1 MVPLQN
7 TKLYAMGHAVNT
19 AANEFTSVYADCLG
33 FDIADIA
40 IVLGTQATTS
50 GNQLDVLKVTEG
62 SNTYSSNSID
72 ITAAIGSTA
81 GHSGT
86 ATSFQIPTMDSDVA
100 QIVKIHIDT
109 RTRKRYLFVTISN
122 PGAEAGPFSMIASLS
137 RAEEAPVGASAQNV
151 AVVKN
156 IT

>member
-1 MVPLQN
+1 MIPLQN
-7 TKLYAMGHAVNT
+7 TKLYVMGHAVNT
-19 AANEFTSVYADCLG
+19 AGNEFTSVFMDCLG
-33 FDIADIA
+33 FDIADID

-50 GNQLDVLKVTEG
+50 GNQMDVVKVTEG

-72 ITAAIGSTA
+72 ITVAVGSTA

-100 QIVKIHIDT
+100 QIVKLNINT
-109 RTRKRYLFVTISN
+109 RTRRRYLFVTLSN
-122 PGAEAGPFSMIASLS
+122 PGAQAGPFSIVGHLS
-137 RAEEAPVGASAQNV
+137 RAEEAPVGATAQNV

-156 IT
+156 L